1 MNKVTCGFLLA
12 LSFFTQNTLAT
23 DTDNIITLAA
33 ANTGD
38 SLRWTPTLSQKEMNQ
53 KEQFSQ
59 KIQLNTESMNKAI
72 ELNMEKRI
80 AAMMQQSIEQ

>member
-1 MNKVTCGFLLA
+1 MNKVTFGILLV
-12 LSFFTQNTLAT
+12 LSLFTQNTLAT

-38 SLRWTPTLSQKEMNQ
+38 SLRWIPTLSQKEMNQ

-80 AAMMQQSIEQ
+80 AAMMQQAIEQ